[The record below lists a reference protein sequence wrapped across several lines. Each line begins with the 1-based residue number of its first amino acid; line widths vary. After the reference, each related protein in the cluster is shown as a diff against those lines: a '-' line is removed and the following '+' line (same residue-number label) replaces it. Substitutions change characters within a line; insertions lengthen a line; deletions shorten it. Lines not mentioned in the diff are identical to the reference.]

1 MTCAS
6 HRRTNT
12 ARPYFCEISKIDGDT
27 WIAKWWLPE
36 SRVEQG
42 GVEVEEWGLLFHGYK
57 VSVMQD
63 ESVLDSYYAVT

>member
-27 WIAKWWLPE
+27 WIAEWWLPE

-63 ESVLDSYYAVT
+63 EYILEP